1 MKEEH
6 RDCIEEVQELMLAIN
21 DTIKKYD
28 LQQEVIVALSVAFLD
43 LDNKSITPDDK
54 EITVR
59 MNLLSS
65 ITVDDEDEL
74 EDIFSYML
82 DSYRK
87 EQDNNPGN
95 INYWINRM
103 GNGDLN

>member
-6 RDCIEEVQELMLAIN
+6 RECIEEVQELMLAIN

-28 LQQEVIVALSVAFLD
+28 LQQDVIVALSVAFLD
-43 LDNKSITPDDK
+43 LDNKSTTPDN
-54 EITVR
+54 EEVTVS

-87 EQDNNPGN
+87 EQDNNPSN

-103 GNGDLN
+103 NNGDLN

>member
-6 RDCIEEVQELMLAIN
+6 RECIEEVQELMLAIN

-28 LQQEVIVALSVAFLD
+28 LQQDVIVALSVAFLD
-43 LDNKSITPDDK
+43 LDNTSTTPDN
-54 EITVR
+54 EEVTVS

-87 EQDNNPGN
+87 EQDNNPSN

-103 GNGDLN
+103 NNGDLN